1 MNLLNKKWLTSALA
15 LVLLLAGCQNTQEE
29 INEDTTPPWID
40 VKQYLIETYEGKEVD
55 LDIATAY
62 DAQDGICDVERTG
75 FVDWNKVGDYFVVYT
90 ASDTS
95 GNQQEVAITVRVLPP
110 IGNDSIPSKNDEA
123 ELINPTCE
131 VAGALDPNIPCS
143 QVLNA
148 EAIKYRKLFYGKHSL
163 DVCNAEIGENEVC
176 MPISANDGSFWGYG
190 ILVEEE

>member
-1 MNLLNKKWLTSALA
+1 MNLLNKKWWTSAFA
-15 LVLLLAGCQNTQEE
+15 LVLLLTGCQNIQEE
-29 INEDTTPPWID
+29 IEEDTVPPWID

-55 LDIATAY
+55 LDIASAY
-62 DAQDGICDVERTG
+62 DAQDGICDVERSG

-110 IGNDSIPSKNDEA
+110 VGNDTIPNQIDDE
-123 ELINPTCE
+123 ELVDPTCDVE
-131 VAGALDPNIPCS
+131 GALDPSIPCN

-163 DVCNAEIGENEVC
+163 DVCNAEIGENETC
-176 MPISANDGSFWGYG
+176 LPINANDGSFWGYG
-190 ILVEEE
+190 ILADE